1 VNGEQEAAAMKLV
14 TAIVRPDKLDDLV
27 GALTG
32 SGAQG
37 LTVTEVRGFGHQY
50 GQIAVG
56 LSGTGGTSAA
66 ARPAPVLL
74 GKIRLDILVLDD
86 DAEAIVEVIHKSV
99 HTGIIGDGKVWVT
112 PVVSALRVRTGER
125 GREAV

>member
-1 VNGEQEAAAMKLV
+1 MKLV

-37 LTVTEVRGFGHQY
+37 LTVTETRGFGRQY
-50 GQIAVG
+50 GQIAAGV
-56 LSGTGGTSAA
+56 SRTGGTSAA
-66 ARPAPVLL
+66 ARPAPGLL

-86 DAEAIVEVIHKSV
+86 DAEAIVEIIHKSA

-112 PVVSALRVRTGER
+112 PVVGALRVRTGER
-125 GREAV
+125 GRDAV

>member
-1 VNGEQEAAAMKLV
+1 MKLV

-74 GKIRLDILVLDD
+74 GKLRLDILVLDD
-86 DAEAIVEVIHKSV
+86 DAEAIVGVIHKSA

-125 GREAV
+125 GRDAV